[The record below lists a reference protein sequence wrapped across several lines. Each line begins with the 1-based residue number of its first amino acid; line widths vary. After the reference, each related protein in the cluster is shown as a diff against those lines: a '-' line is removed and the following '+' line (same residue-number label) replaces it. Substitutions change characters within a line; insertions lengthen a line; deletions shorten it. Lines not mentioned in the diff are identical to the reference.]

1 MAYRFYIGGTVQIWK
16 FSMMDRIVDFHIH
29 AGNPSDWHPWVMEFV
44 SVVNPDAK
52 DQLHQAQTQDG
63 LLAFMD
69 DQGVDHAVILAE
81 TSPVTTGVVSNER
94 VRGLCEGS
102 DRLTPFAS
110 FHPLE
115 VPDTGQTVRD
125 LAAQGFRGLKFYP
138 SSQFFFPDDPRLE
151 DLYVEAVQ
159 HDMVVMFHTGT
170 SIYRGSRQR
179 FSEPLRIDDP
189 AVDHPDLQI
198 VMAHSGRRLWYEQA
212 FFMAERHDN
221 VWMELSGIPPKRV
234 PEVFPKLARV
244 GDRVLFGSDFPG
256 VPSIRG
262 NIETFRALPFD
273 ENLLDGILH
282 ANAERLLGL

>member
-1 MAYRFYIGGTVQIWK
+1 MSILRV
-16 FSMMDRIVDFHIH
+16 VDFHIH

-44 SVVNPDAK
+44 SLVNPEAEA
-52 DQLHQAQTQDG
+52 QLARCQTQDG
-63 LLAFMD
+63 FLSFLD
-69 DQGVDHAVILAE
+69 DHGVDHAVVLAE

-94 VRGLCEGS
+94 VLDLCQGS

-115 VPDTGQTVRD
+115 VEDLGQTVRD
-125 LAAQGFRGLKFYP
+125 LAAEGFRGLKFYP
-138 SSQFFFPDDPRLE
+138 SSQFFFPYDPRLAE
-151 DLYVEAVQ
+151 LYAQAAENGL
-159 HDMVVMFHTGT
+159 VVMYHTGT
-170 SIYRGSRQR
+170 SIYKKSRQR
-179 FSEPLRIDDP
+179 FSEPLRLDDP

-234 PEVFPKLARV
+234 PEVFPKLDRV

-256 VPSIRG
+256 VPSIGG
-262 NIETFRALPFD
+262 NIEAFRQMPFD
-273 ENLLDGILH
+273 DDLKAAILGG
-282 ANAERLLGL
+282 NARRLLGLD

>member
-1 MAYRFYIGGTVQIWK
+1 MAVERV
-16 FSMMDRIVDFHIH
+16 VDFHIH

-44 SVVNPDAK
+44 SVVNPEAEA
-52 DQLHQAQTQDG
+52 QLHLAQTQEG
-63 LLAFMD
+63 LLGFLD

-94 VRGLCEGS
+94 VRSLCEGS

-115 VPDTGQTVRD
+115 VEDLGKTVRN
-125 LAAQGFRGLKFYP
+125 LANEGFRGLKFYP
-138 SSQFFFPDDPRLE
+138 SSQFFFPDDPRLAE
-151 DLYVEAVQ
+151 LYAQAAENGLI
-159 HDMVVMFHTGT
+159 VMYHTGT
-170 SIYRGSRQR
+170 SIYKRSRQR
-179 FSEPLRIDDP
+179 FSEPLRLDDP
-189 AVDHPDLQI
+189 AVDYPDLQI

-234 PEVFPKLARV
+234 PEVFPKLDRV

-256 VPSIRG
+256 VPSISG
-262 NIETFRALPFD
+262 NIEAFRQMPFD
-273 ENLLDGILH
+273 DELRAAILGG
-282 ANAERLLGL
+282 NASRLLGLG